1 MKNFITR
8 ALTGIVFVAILVS
21 AIYFHSYYFL
31 GVFSLITGLTLW
43 ELYGLV
49 LPEAS
54 PFNRFMGAIGGAYLF
69 AATFG
74 YTEKGMGAW
83 IFLPYLLILI
93 YLMVVAL
100 YDKGKNP
107 LTHWSMLLFGQ
118 AYCAGSFSLLNG
130 LAYKSELIEG
140 LAPMPI
146 FILALFVLIWLNDTG
161 AYLIGSMLGKH
172 RLFARISPK
181 KSWEGFFGGLAVAV
195 LGSQLLAALDPLY
208 SHLQDGTGHRRGCVR
223 HLGRPDR
230 VAAETHNRSERLG
243 QPAARTR
250 RHARSL
256 RQPVAGCAG
265 LLYLYRVVYSKLNV
279 STIMR
284 EVALVSASVYFKIA
298 WSTKSGRSFSKRSTK
313 PKQNFNSGHNLKKGK

>member
-100 YDKGKNP
+100 YEKGKNP

-195 LGSQLLAALDPLY
+195 LGSQLLAAFDPLY
-208 SHLQDGTGHRRGCVR
+208 SHQQWMGLAIVVVAFGTWGDLIESLLKRTIGVKDSGNLLPGHGGM
-223 HLGRPDR
+223 LDR
-230 VAAETHNRSERLG
+230 FDSLLLAA
-243 QPAARTR
+243 PA
-250 RHARSL
+250 SYIYIEL
-256 RQPVAGCAG
+256 F
-265 LLYLYRVVYSKLNV
+265 
-279 STIMR
+279 I
-284 EVALVSASVYFKIA
+284 
-298 WSTKSGRSFSKRSTK
+298 
-313 PKQNFNSGHNLKKGK
+313 QN

>member
-21 AIYFHSYYFL
+21 AIYFHSFYFL

-100 YDKGKNP
+100 YEKGKNP

-195 LGSQLLAALDPLY
+195 LGSQLLATLDPLY
-208 SHLQDGTGHRRGCVR
+208 SHLQWMGLAIVVVAFGTWGDLIESLLKRTIGVKDSGNLLPGHGGM
-223 HLGRPDR
+223 LDR
-230 VAAETHNRSERLG
+230 FDSLLLAA
-243 QPAARTR
+243 PASYIYIELFIR
-250 RHARSL
+250 
-256 RQPVAGCAG
+256 
-265 LLYLYRVVYSKLNV
+265 N
-279 STIMR
+279 
-284 EVALVSASVYFKIA
+284 
-298 WSTKSGRSFSKRSTK
+298 
-313 PKQNFNSGHNLKKGK
+313 

>member
-54 PFNRFMGAIGGAYLF
+54 PFNRFMGTIGGAYLF

-100 YDKGKNP
+100 YEKGKNP

-208 SHLQDGTGHRRGCVR
+208 SHLQWMGLAIVVVAFGTWGDLIESLLKRTIGVKDSGNLLPGHGGM
-223 HLGRPDR
+223 LDR
-230 VAAETHNRSERLG
+230 FDSLLLAA
-243 QPAARTR
+243 PA
-250 RHARSL
+250 SYIYIEL
-256 RQPVAGCAG
+256 F
-265 LLYLYRVVYSKLNV
+265 
-279 STIMR
+279 I
-284 EVALVSASVYFKIA
+284 
-298 WSTKSGRSFSKRSTK
+298 
-313 PKQNFNSGHNLKKGK
+313 QN

>member
-21 AIYFHSYYFL
+21 AIYFHSFYFL

-100 YDKGKNP
+100 YEKGKNP

-195 LGSQLLAALDPLY
+195 LGSQLLATLDPLY
-208 SHLQDGTGHRRGCVR
+208 SHLQWMGLAIVVVAFGTWGDLIESLLKRTIGVKDSGNLLPGHGGM
-223 HLGRPDR
+223 LDR
-230 VAAETHNRSERLG
+230 FDSLLLAA
-243 QPAARTR
+243 PA
-250 RHARSL
+250 SYIYIEL
-256 RQPVAGCAG
+256 F
-265 LLYLYRVVYSKLNV
+265 
-279 STIMR
+279 I
-284 EVALVSASVYFKIA
+284 
-298 WSTKSGRSFSKRSTK
+298 
-313 PKQNFNSGHNLKKGK
+313 QN

>member
-1 MKNFITR
+1 
-8 ALTGIVFVAILVS
+8 
-21 AIYFHSYYFL
+21 
-31 GVFSLITGLTLW
+31 
-43 ELYGLV
+43 
-49 LPEAS
+49 
-54 PFNRFMGAIGGAYLF
+54 MGAIGGAYLF

-74 YTEKGMGAW
+74 YTEKELGAW

-100 YDKGKNP
+100 YEKGKNP

-208 SHLQDGTGHRRGCVR
+208 SHLQWMGLAIVVVAFGTWGDLIESLLKRTIGVKDSGNLLPGHGGM
-223 HLGRPDR
+223 LDR
-230 VAAETHNRSERLG
+230 FDSLLLAA
-243 QPAARTR
+243 PA
-250 RHARSL
+250 SYIYIEL
-256 RQPVAGCAG
+256 F
-265 LLYLYRVVYSKLNV
+265 
-279 STIMR
+279 I
-284 EVALVSASVYFKIA
+284 
-298 WSTKSGRSFSKRSTK
+298 
-313 PKQNFNSGHNLKKGK
+313 QN

>member
-54 PFNRFMGAIGGAYLF
+54 PFNRYMGAIGGAYLF

-74 YTEKGMGAW
+74 YTEKEMGAW

-100 YDKGKNP
+100 YEKGKNP

-195 LGSQLLAALDPLY
+195 LGSQLLATLDPLY
-208 SHLQDGTGHRRGCVR
+208 SHLQWMGLAIVVVAFGTWGDLIESLLKRTIGVKDSGNLLPGHGGM
-223 HLGRPDR
+223 LDR
-230 VAAETHNRSERLG
+230 FDSLLLAA
-243 QPAARTR
+243 PA
-250 RHARSL
+250 SYIYIEL
-256 RQPVAGCAG
+256 F
-265 LLYLYRVVYSKLNV
+265 
-279 STIMR
+279 I
-284 EVALVSASVYFKIA
+284 
-298 WSTKSGRSFSKRSTK
+298 
-313 PKQNFNSGHNLKKGK
+313 QN

>member
-21 AIYFHSYYFL
+21 AIYFHSFYFL

-74 YTEKGMGAW
+74 YTEKEMGAW

-100 YDKGKNP
+100 YEKGKNP

-195 LGSQLLAALDPLY
+195 LGSQLLATLDPLY
-208 SHLQDGTGHRRGCVR
+208 SHLQWMGLAIVVVAFGTWGDLIESLLKRTIGVKDSGN
-223 HLGRPDR
+223 LLPGYGGMLDR
-230 VAAETHNRSERLG
+230 FDSLLLAA
-243 QPAARTR
+243 PASYIYIELFIR
-250 RHARSL
+250 
-256 RQPVAGCAG
+256 
-265 LLYLYRVVYSKLNV
+265 N
-279 STIMR
+279 
-284 EVALVSASVYFKIA
+284 
-298 WSTKSGRSFSKRSTK
+298 
-313 PKQNFNSGHNLKKGK
+313 

>member
-21 AIYFHSYYFL
+21 AIYFHSFYFL

-100 YDKGKNP
+100 YEKGKNP

-208 SHLQDGTGHRRGCVR
+208 SPLQWMGLAIVVVAFGTWGDLIESLLKRTIGVKDSGNLLPGHGGM
-223 HLGRPDR
+223 LDR
-230 VAAETHNRSERLG
+230 FDSLLLAA
-243 QPAARTR
+243 PASYIYIELFIR
-250 RHARSL
+250 
-256 RQPVAGCAG
+256 
-265 LLYLYRVVYSKLNV
+265 N
-279 STIMR
+279 
-284 EVALVSASVYFKIA
+284 
-298 WSTKSGRSFSKRSTK
+298 
-313 PKQNFNSGHNLKKGK
+313 

>member
-74 YTEKGMGAW
+74 YTEKELGAW

-100 YDKGKNP
+100 YEKGKNP

-146 FILALFVLIWLNDTG
+146 FILALFALIWLNDTG

-195 LGSQLLAALDPLY
+195 LGSQLLATLDPLY
-208 SHLQDGTGHRRGCVR
+208 SHLQWMGLAIVVVAFGTWGDLIESLLKRTIGVKDSGNLLPGHGGM
-223 HLGRPDR
+223 LDR
-230 VAAETHNRSERLG
+230 FDSLLLAA
-243 QPAARTR
+243 PA
-250 RHARSL
+250 SYIYIEL
-256 RQPVAGCAG
+256 F
-265 LLYLYRVVYSKLNV
+265 
-279 STIMR
+279 I
-284 EVALVSASVYFKIA
+284 
-298 WSTKSGRSFSKRSTK
+298 
-313 PKQNFNSGHNLKKGK
+313 QN

>member
-100 YDKGKNP
+100 YEKGKNP

-195 LGSQLLAALDPLY
+195 LGSQLLATLDPLY
-208 SHLQDGTGHRRGCVR
+208 SHLQWMGLAIVVVAFGTWGDLIESLLKRTIGVKDSGNLLPGHGGM
-223 HLGRPDR
+223 LDR
-230 VAAETHNRSERLG
+230 FDSLLLAA
-243 QPAARTR
+243 PA
-250 RHARSL
+250 SYIYIEL
-256 RQPVAGCAG
+256 F
-265 LLYLYRVVYSKLNV
+265 
-279 STIMR
+279 I
-284 EVALVSASVYFKIA
+284 
-298 WSTKSGRSFSKRSTK
+298 
-313 PKQNFNSGHNLKKGK
+313 QN